1 MVDILGT
8 FERPGVII
16 ENKINRERERERER
30 ENLQSHIDGGW
41 LGTLRRFLW
50 AVGFFLSSCEGDS

>member
-30 ENLQSHIDGGW
+30 ERTCKAILMEVD
-41 LGTLRRFLW
+41 
-50 AVGFFLSSCEGDS
+50 

>member
-30 ENLQSHIDGGW
+30 ENLQSHIDGG
-41 LGTLRRFLW
+41 
-50 AVGFFLSSCEGDS
+50 